1 MTYTVGEVAK
11 LLSVAPSTLRYYE
24 SEGLLPEVER
34 TESGRRRYSDRDVE
48 ACRVIECLKAS
59 GLSIKDI
66 RDFMEM
72 VQQGDATLAGRLALF
87 EEQRTAVQAEIERLQ
102 ETLGVLEFKRWY
114 YGTALAAGTEDVVKD
129 LATSEIPAEH
139 QAAHA
144 RLKHG

>member
-1 MTYTVGEVAK
+1 MAYTVGEVAK
-11 LLSVAPSTLRYYE
+11 LLNVAPSTLRYYE

-72 VQQGDATLAGRLALF
+72 VQHGDARGGGRWAL
-87 EEQRTAVQAEIERLQ
+87 L
-102 ETLGVLEFKRWY
+102 
-114 YGTALAAGTEDVVKD
+114 
-129 LATSEIPAEH
+129 
-139 QAAHA
+139 
-144 RLKHG
+144 